1 MVVVTEVTDLT
12 TLMVV
17 VFLHLVTGVVD
28 NLPVTIEI
36 ITTLIPMNHMLHGV
50 QVVAALNSVIVEHAV
65 EKESLLSLSIID
77 K

>member
-1 MVVVTEVTDLT
+1 MVVVTEVMDLT

-28 NLPVTIEI
+28 NLPVIIEI

-50 QVVAALNSVIVEHAV
+50 QVVAAEFGYRGARGREGVVVN
-65 EKESLLSLSIID
+65 LSIID